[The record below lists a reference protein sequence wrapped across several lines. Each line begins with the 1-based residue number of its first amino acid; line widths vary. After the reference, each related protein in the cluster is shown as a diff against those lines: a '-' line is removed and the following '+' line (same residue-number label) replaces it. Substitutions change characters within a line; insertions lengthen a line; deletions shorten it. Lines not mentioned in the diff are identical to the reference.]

1 MDKRKPLTFHTFFRI
16 LVACSFLVNL
26 NRNKFDLSTIKEKGV
41 AKNQALV
48 KVAFIY
54 WLFWVF

>member
-1 MDKRKPLTFHTFFRI
+1 MDKRKPLTFHTLLSI

-26 NRNKFDLSTIKEKGV
+26 NRNKFGRTAKEKGV

-48 KVAFIY
+48 KAAFTD
-54 WLFWVF
+54 WLF

>member
-1 MDKRKPLTFHTFFRI
+1 LTFHTFFRI

-26 NRNKFDLSTIKEKGV
+26 NRNKFDPSTTKEKCV

-48 KVAFIY
+48 KGTFTG
-54 WLFWVF
+54 